1 MPLIT
6 TSPLATPRPIAK
18 HVKVVE
24 VGPRD
29 GLQNESGPMLD
40 AAIKANLI
48 DQLAAAGLTN
58 IEAAAFVHPK
68 WVPQMANSAQVL
80 KLITRHQHVSYSALT
95 PNMKGL
101 ERAIEAGVNEVA
113 VFGAASES
121 FSQRNTNCSI
131 AQALARF
138 EPVAKA
144 ALDAG
149 LKVRGYVSV
158 VVDCPYEGAVSADA
172 VANVAQQLMHM
183 GCYEVSLGDTIGT
196 ATPSRMLHMLD
207 AVRKNIP
214 VSALAGHCH
223 NTYGQALAN
232 VLAMLEAGVTTFD
245 SSIAGLGGCPYAKGA
260 SGNLATEDLVY
271 MLHGLGIHTGISLDR
286 LARVGQNI
294 SDLLGRPNGSHAG
307 QAMKP

>member
-1 MPLIT
+1 MRLSTSRPL
-6 TSPLATPRPIAK
+6 AK

-29 GLQNESGPMLD
+29 GLQNEPGGMLD
-40 AAIKANLI
+40 AKVKANLI
-48 DQLAAAGLTN
+48 DQLAAAGLTH

-80 KLITRHQHVSYSALT
+80 KLITAHKHVSYSALT
-95 PNMKGL
+95 PNMRGL

-131 AQALARF
+131 AESIKRF
-138 EPVAKA
+138 EPVVQM

-158 VVDCPYEGAVSADA
+158 VIDCPYEGEVAPTA
-172 VANVAQQLMHM
+172 VASIAQQLIHM

-196 ATPSRMLHMLD
+196 ATPSRMLHMLE
-207 AVRKNIP
+207 AVSHNIP
-214 VSALAGHCH
+214 ISNLAGHCH

-232 VLAMLEAGVTTFD
+232 VLCMLEAGVTTFD
-245 SSIAGLGGCPYAKGA
+245 SSVAGLGGCPYAKGA

-286 LARVGQNI
+286 LARVGQSI

-307 QAMKP
+307 SAMISSI

>member
-1 MPLIT
+1 MRLSTSRPL
-6 TSPLATPRPIAK
+6 AK

-29 GLQNESGPMLD
+29 GLQNEPGGMLD
-40 AAIKANLI
+40 AKVKANLI
-48 DQLAAAGLTN
+48 DQLAAAGLTH

-80 KLITRHQHVSYSALT
+80 KLITAHKHVSYSALT
-95 PNMKGL
+95 PNMRGL

-131 AQALARF
+131 AESIKRF
-138 EPVAKA
+138 EPVVQM

-158 VVDCPYEGAVSADA
+158 VIDCPYEGEVAPTA
-172 VANVAQQLMHM
+172 VASIAQQLIHM

-196 ATPSRMLHMLD
+196 ATPSRMLHMLE
-207 AVRKNIP
+207 AVSHNIP
-214 VSALAGHCH
+214 ISNLAGHCH

-232 VLAMLEAGVTTFD
+232 VLCMLEAGVTT
-245 SSIAGLGGCPYAKGA
+245 
-260 SGNLATEDLVY
+260 
-271 MLHGLGIHTGISLDR
+271 
-286 LARVGQNI
+286 
-294 SDLLGRPNGSHAG
+294 
-307 QAMKP
+307 

>member
-1 MPLIT
+1 MRLSTSRPL
-6 TSPLATPRPIAK
+6 AK

-29 GLQNESGPMLD
+29 GLQNEPGGMLD
-40 AAIKANLI
+40 AKVKANLI
-48 DQLAAAGLTN
+48 DQLAAAGLTH

-80 KLITRHQHVSYSALT
+80 KLITTHKHVSYSALT
-95 PNMKGL
+95 PNMRGL

-131 AQALARF
+131 AESIKRF
-138 EPVAKA
+138 EPVVQM

-158 VVDCPYEGAVSADA
+158 VIDCPYEGKVAPTA
-172 VANVAQQLMHM
+172 VASIAQQLIHM

-196 ATPSRMLHMLD
+196 ATPSRMLHMLE
-207 AVRKNIP
+207 AVSHNIP
-214 VSALAGHCH
+214 ISNLAGHCH

-232 VLAMLEAGVTTFD
+232 VLCMLEAGVTTFD
-245 SSIAGLGGCPYAKGA
+245 SSVAGLGGCPYAKGA

-286 LARVGQNI
+286 LARVGQSI

-307 QAMKP
+307 PAMISFI

>member
-1 MPLIT
+1 MTISTARPLT
-6 TSPLATPRPIAK
+6 K

-29 GLQNESGPMLD
+29 GLQNESGPMLG

-48 DQLAAAGLTN
+48 DQLAAAGLTH

-68 WVPQMANSAQVL
+68 WVPQMANSAEVL
-80 KLITRHQHVSYSALT
+80 KLITRHKHVSYSALT
-95 PNMKGL
+95 PNMRGL
-101 ERAIEAGVNEVA
+101 ERALEAGVNEVA

-131 AQALARF
+131 AESLTRF

-158 VVDCPYEGAVSADA
+158 VVDCPYEGAVLPN
-172 VANVAQQLMHM
+172 VVAQVAEQLMQM

-196 ATPSRMLHMLD
+196 ATPGRMLEMLN
-207 AVRKNIP
+207 AVSQNIP
-214 VSALAGHCH
+214 MHQLAGHCH

-232 VLAMLEAGVTTFD
+232 VLTMLEAGITTFD
-245 SSIAGLGGCPYAKGA
+245 SSVAGLGGCPYAKGA

-271 MLHGLGIHTGISLDR
+271 MLHGLGITTGIQLDR
-286 LARVGQNI
+286 LVRVGQNI
-294 SDLLGRPNGSHAG
+294 SDILGRTNGSNAG
-307 QAMKP
+307 QALNA

>member
-1 MPLIT
+1 MRLSTSRPL
-6 TSPLATPRPIAK
+6 AK

-29 GLQNESGPMLD
+29 GLQNEPGGMLD
-40 AAIKANLI
+40 AKVKANLI
-48 DQLAAAGLTN
+48 DQLAAAGLTH

-80 KLITRHQHVSYSALT
+80 KLITTHKHVSYSALT
-95 PNMKGL
+95 PNMRGL

-121 FSQRNTNCSI
+121 FSRRNTNCSI
-131 AQALARF
+131 AESITRF
-138 EPVAKA
+138 EPVVQM

-158 VVDCPYEGAVSADA
+158 VIDCPYEGEVAPTA
-172 VANVAQQLMHM
+172 VASIAQQLIHM

-196 ATPSRMLHMLD
+196 ATPSRMLHMLE
-207 AVRKNIP
+207 AVSHNIP
-214 VSALAGHCH
+214 ISNLAGHCH

-232 VLAMLEAGVTTFD
+232 VLCMLEAGVTTFD
-245 SSIAGLGGCPYAKGA
+245 SSVAGLGGCPYAKGA

-286 LARVGQNI
+286 LARVGQSI

-307 QAMKP
+307 PAMISFI

>member
-1 MPLIT
+1 MRLSTSRPL
-6 TSPLATPRPIAK
+6 AK

-29 GLQNESGPMLD
+29 GLQNEPGGMLD
-40 AAIKANLI
+40 AKVKANLI
-48 DQLAAAGLTN
+48 DQLAAAGLTH

-80 KLITRHQHVSYSALT
+80 KLITTHKHVSYSALT
-95 PNMKGL
+95 PNMRGL

-131 AQALARF
+131 AESIKRF
-138 EPVAKA
+138 EPVVQM

-158 VVDCPYEGAVSADA
+158 VIDCPYEGKVAPTA
-172 VANVAQQLMHM
+172 VASIAQQLIHM

-196 ATPSRMLHMLD
+196 ATPSRMLHMLE
-207 AVRKNIP
+207 AVSHNIP
-214 VSALAGHCH
+214 ISNLAGHCH

-232 VLAMLEAGVTTFD
+232 VLCMLEAGVTTFD
-245 SSIAGLGGCPYAKGA
+245 SSVAGLGGCPYAKGA

-286 LARVGQNI
+286 LARVGQSI
-294 SDLLGRPNGSHAG
+294 SDVLGRPNGSHAG
-307 QAMKP
+307 SAMISFI

>member
-1 MPLIT
+1 MRLSTSRPL
-6 TSPLATPRPIAK
+6 AK

-29 GLQNESGPMLD
+29 GLQNEPGGMLD
-40 AAIKANLI
+40 AKVKANLI
-48 DQLAAAGLTN
+48 DQLAAAGLTH

-80 KLITRHQHVSYSALT
+80 KLITTHKHVSYSALT
-95 PNMKGL
+95 PNMRGL

-131 AQALARF
+131 AESITRF
-138 EPVAKA
+138 EPVVQM

-158 VVDCPYEGAVSADA
+158 VIDCPYEGEVAPTA
-172 VANVAQQLMHM
+172 VASIAQQLIHM

-196 ATPSRMLHMLD
+196 ATPSRMLHMLE
-207 AVRKNIP
+207 AVSHNIP
-214 VSALAGHCH
+214 ISNLAGHCH

-232 VLAMLEAGVTTFD
+232 VLCMLEAGVTTFD
-245 SSIAGLGGCPYAKGA
+245 SSVAGLGGCPYAKGA

-286 LARVGQNI
+286 LARVGQSI

-307 QAMKP
+307 PAMISFI

>member
-1 MPLIT
+1 MRLSTSRPL
-6 TSPLATPRPIAK
+6 AK
-18 HVKVVE
+18 HVKIVE

-29 GLQNESGPMLD
+29 GLQNEPGGMLD
-40 AAIKANLI
+40 AKVKANLI
-48 DQLAAAGLTN
+48 DQLAAAGLTH

-80 KLITRHQHVSYSALT
+80 KLITTHKHVSYSALT
-95 PNMKGL
+95 PNMRGL

-131 AQALARF
+131 AESIKRF
-138 EPVAKA
+138 EPVVQM

-158 VVDCPYEGAVSADA
+158 VIDCPYEGEVAPTA
-172 VANVAQQLMHM
+172 VANIAQQLIHM

-196 ATPSRMLHMLD
+196 ATPSRMLHMLE
-207 AVRKNIP
+207 AVSHNIP
-214 VSALAGHCH
+214 ISNLAGHCH

-232 VLAMLEAGVTTFD
+232 VLCMLEAGVTTFD
-245 SSIAGLGGCPYAKGA
+245 SSVAGLGGCPYAKGA

-286 LARVGQNI
+286 LARVGQSI

-307 QAMKP
+307 SAMISSI